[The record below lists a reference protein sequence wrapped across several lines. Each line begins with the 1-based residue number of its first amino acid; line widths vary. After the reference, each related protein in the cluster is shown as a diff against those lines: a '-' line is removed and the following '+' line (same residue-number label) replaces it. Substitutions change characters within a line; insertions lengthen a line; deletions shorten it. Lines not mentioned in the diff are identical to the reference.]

1 MASLYQRLMKRRRKL
16 NNPTY
21 TPLVY
26 SKGKKVEFTP
36 ESANEYKLQQI
47 KRIDKRLGVRNPK
60 RRPIRTIRGLE
71 LQTAVK
77 DLQTSKRTKMVD
89 TSTGNLIGVQ
99 MDSASLDLNTKAG
112 TLSGNVTFLYVPGKN
127 KKKGY
132 LVKGSEISG
141 DLTKKKVKYKR
152 QDTRS
157 LLTAYMSDY

>member
-1 MASLYQRLMKRRRKL
+1 MATLYQRLMKRRRKL

-21 TPLVY
+21 TPLVFRDR
-26 SKGKKVEFTP
+26 KKVEFTP

-71 LQTAVK
+71 LQTAIK
-77 DLQTSKRTKMVD
+77 DLQTSKRTKGID
-89 TSTGNLIGVQ
+89 TSSGNLVGFQ
-99 MDSASLDLNTKAG
+99 TDRASLDFNTKTG
-112 TLSGNVTFLYVPGKN
+112 TLSGNVTFLYVPGKT

-132 LVKGSEISG
+132 LVKGAEISG
-141 DLTKKKVKYKR
+141 DLTQKKVKYKR
-152 QDTRS
+152 QDNRN